1 MKILKTNEVTAMAK
15 KEEGKLLDHN
25 YDGIQ
30 ELDNKLPPW
39 WLNLFYLTIVF
50 AVVYFLYYQVL
61 GIGDSQLTEYHKE
74 MDPNWKGDKNQSSL
88 LGGYNSPWE
97 AGKNSVQKAP
107 EEKTEV
113 AAGEVKTEEKEKAA
127 EVLANYTQ
135 LTDAASL
142 ELGKQVFKTNC
153 VACHGAQAQGII
165 GPNLTDDYW
174 IDGDGSFN
182 AVVHTIQVG
191 VPAKGMISWKPLLKE
206 KDLLAAASY
215 VMSIRGSNPAN
226 PKAPQG
232 KKYGAK

>member
-1 MKILKTNEVTAMAK
+1 MAK

-39 WLNLFYLTIVF
+39 WLNLFYITIAF
-50 AVVYFLYYQVL
+50 AVVYVLYYHIL
-61 GIGDSQLTEYHKE
+61 GIGDSQITEYQKE
-74 MDPNWKGDKNQSSL
+74 MGTWNGAKNQSALVS
-88 LGGYNSPWE
+88 GYSSPWE
-97 AGKNSVQKAP
+97 GGAKAVQKAP
-107 EEKTEV
+107 EGNTAV
-113 AAGEVKTEEKEKAA
+113 AAGETKTGKKEEAKPEEKIAS
-127 EVLANYTQ
+127 YTQ
-135 LTDAASL
+135 LTDDASL
-142 ELGKQVFKTNC
+142 KLGAQVFKTNC
-153 VACHGAQAQGII
+153 VACHGANAQGII

-174 IDGDGSFN
+174 IDGDGTFN

-206 KDLLAAASY
+206 KDLLSVASY
-215 VMSIRGSNPAN
+215 VMSLRGSNPPN